1 MNTGRNNKIV
11 PPPPLSPSEPLRK
24 ERGGGGVF
32 GAAMNLFKPRPLSL
46 ARREALAGYAF
57 IVPWIIGFLVFTIGP
72 MLASLYFSFTE
83 YNIVDPPKWVGL
95 DNYIRVF
102 SGIPEYFRTGDPR
115 QLGDPLFWKSLQVT
129 LYFAS
134 LALPLNLIFSF
145 FLAILL
151 NQRVPGV
158 NLWRTIF
165 FLPSIIAGVAVTLLW
180 LRILNP
186 RMGILNPFLQNV
198 LGIDNPPGWLNDPNW
213 AVPALVLMS
222 LWGVGGSM
230 IIYLAGLQGIPT
242 DLYDAAK
249 VDGANAWQRF
259 WNVTFPMMTP
269 VLFYNLVLGMIGT
282 FQYFTEV
289 YVATSGTGGPQRSTL
304 FYNLYLYQ
312 NAFRYFEM
320 GYASTMAWILF
331 VIVLLLTALIF
342 RSSDAWVYYEGQLR
356 GRG

>member
-1 MNTGRNNKIV
+1 M
-11 PPPPLSPSEPLRK
+11 
-24 ERGGGGVF
+24 
-32 GAAMNLFKPRPLSL
+32 FKPGKISL

-57 IVPWIIGFLVFTIGP
+57 IIPWVVGFLIFTIGP
-72 MLASLYFSFTE
+72 MLSSLYFSFTD
-83 YNIVDPPKWVGL
+83 YNIVDPPTWVGL
-95 DNYIRVF
+95 KNYARIF
-102 SGIPEYFRTGDPR
+102 SGIPEYFQTGDPAV
-115 QLGDPLFWKSLQVT
+115 LGDPIFWKSLQVT
-129 LYFAS
+129 IYFAS
-134 LALPLNLIFSF
+134 LALPLNLLFSF
-145 FLAILL
+145 ILAVLL
-151 NQRVPGV
+151 NQKVPGV
-158 NLWRTIF
+158 NIWRTVF
-165 FLPSIIAGVAVTLLW
+165 FLPSIISGVAVTLLW

-186 RMGILNPFLQNV
+186 RMGVLNPFLQNV
-198 LGIDNPPGWLNDPNW
+198 LGIDNPPGWLQDPNW

-230 IIYLAGLQGIPT
+230 IVYLAGLQGIPT

-312 NAFRYFEM
+312 NAFRYFDM

-331 VIVLLLTALIF
+331 IIVLVLTALIF

-356 GRG
+356 GKS